1 MTGQHDK
8 LPHSFAKGIE
18 ILTEFGFL
26 TGRMEGVTLHALQ
39 GDCLSVEKSDTDIII
54 TYDTVPHFYMAL
66 ARSMGMKNGR
76 HTIEAKVK
84 RLGFMAD
91 CSRNA
96 VLKPDTVKRFICV
109 LVLAGYDYLELY
121 TEDTYTLPEEPYFG
135 HQRGRYTAE
144 ELKEIVAFSEIFQ
157 MELVPCI
164 QTLAHLKALANW
176 KPYYDHMDIDDI
188 LLVGDERTYALIRK
202 SLQFCKEIFHTKRIN
217 IGGDEAN
224 RLGLGKYRNIHGLR
238 PKHDIYL
245 EHMKKVLELCKE
257 EGFEPEFWA
266 DGLYN
271 AQDTEEE
278 NKKLFD
284 GTQTPIVWKYGISR
298 MNSFVTQEEITKE
311 YFQRIR
317 GYAGKV
323 MYAGTLFKFH
333 GYAPNNRWSYRAI
346 DAYYSAVEECK
357 VDHVLMTAWGD
368 NGNECSV
375 NTVMPALWY
384 AANKLYPCAVDLSEV
399 LACCTGY
406 TKEEWDLCDALN
418 YVQPG
423 VDKLSNAAKY
433 LLHNDFLIGLL
444 DYNIPEQAG
453 EIYQALLPKFEQ
465 LAKKKSP
472 FSYLFA
478 SYESLCRV
486 LMRKATYGKRLHRAY
501 HNKDRET
508 IEEMVTELAEIK
520 KDMQAFYRTYR
531 SQWMKENKG
540 FGFEV
545 IDVRVGGL
553 ISRIETVHEILN
565 DYLSGRSEK
574 IYELEEERLEYFC
587 NQLTGDNV
595 YAPVHN
601 IWSTM
606 YTVNLL

>member
-1 MTGQHDK
+1 MDIKRITALIEERKEELFELLSSLVKINSENFMTSGNEKNLAEHVNK
-8 LPHSFAKGIE
+8 LCLELGLESEVYSPMDLE
-18 ILTEFGFL
+18 GFENHPDYVP
-26 TGRMEGVTLHALQ
+26 GRSLENRPNVTARWRGAEDVDELMLMGHL
-39 GDCLSVEKSDTDIII
+39 
-54 TYDTVPHFYMAL
+54 DTVPI
-66 ARSMGMKNGR
+66 G
-76 HTIEAKVK
+76 
-84 RLGFMAD
+84 D
-91 CSRNA
+91 
-96 VLKPDTVKRFICV
+96 
-109 LVLAGYDYLELY
+109 
-121 TEDTYTLPEEPYFG
+121 
-135 HQRGRYTAE
+135 
-144 ELKEIVAFSEIFQ
+144 
-157 MELVPCI
+157 
-164 QTLAHLKALANW
+164 LANW
-176 KPYYDHMDIDDI
+176 NKEPLSGEISDGKIWGRGACDDK
-188 LLVGDERTYALIRK
+188 YALATALFIIK
-202 SLQFCKEIFHTKRIN
+202 L
-217 IGGDEAN
+217 
-224 RLGLGKYRNIHGLR
+224 L
-238 PKHDIYL
+238 
-245 EHMKKVLELCKE
+245 KE

-271 AQDTEEE
+271 AADAEEE

-284 GTQTPIVWKYGISR
+284 GTQTPIVWKYGVSR
-298 MNSFVTQEEITKE
+298 MNSFVTQEDITKE
-311 YFQRIR
+311 YLQRIK

-323 MYAGTLFKFH
+323 MYAGTFFKFH
-333 GYAPNNRWSYRAI
+333 GYAPNNRWSYHAI

-375 NTVMPALWY
+375 YAVMPALWY
-384 AANKLYPCAVDLSEV
+384 AADKLYPCGAQLSV
-399 LACCTGY
+399 LLECCTGY
-406 TKEEWDLCDALN
+406 TKEEWDLCDELN

-444 DYNIPEQAG
+444 DYNTPEHAG
-453 EIYQALLPKFEQ
+453 DIYRKLLPRFEQ
-465 LAKKKSP
+465 LAKKNSP

-486 LMRKATYGKRLHRAY
+486 LTRKATYGKRLHQAY
-501 HNKDRET
+501 QNKDT
-508 IEEMVTELAEIK
+508 GTLKKMVVELAEIK
-520 KDMQAFYRTYR
+520 KDMQEFYQIYR

-553 ISRIETVHEILN
+553 ISRIETVTVLLN
-565 DYLSGRSEK
+565 DYLSGQSEK